1 MAPINISINIASMIK
16 SVIHL
21 NVKELYHMEIKQYK
35 KQFIS
40 MALCCGLSYA
50 STDEYI
56 SEKQIDRFATALTQ
70 IQHYYLKPTEYQTLF
85 DNAIRGMLTG
95 LDPHSDYLSPQDIE
109 ELQTST
115 TGEYAGIGIE
125 IIPDNGLIKVIS
137 PFDDTPAFKAGLE
150 PGDIILKIDD
160 KFIKDISTDEAV
172 SLMKGKPGSHLT
184 LTIMRQGKADPLDFD
199 LIREVISL
207 KTVKSTLYP
216 NNIGYVKISV
226 FNDITT
232 EETKKQIEEMQE
244 NTPLKGLIVDLRN
257 NPGGT
262 LESAISTTDLFLD
275 SKNTKY
281 NNMIVY
287 TKGRTELDNIDAY
300 ATPNDIMNRKP
311 IIVLINSGS
320 ASASEIFA
328 GALQDNNRGIVFGTK
343 SFGKGSV
350 QSIIPIDYE
359 SAIKLTTALYYT
371 PSGRSIQATGIVPD
385 VYAPYTKM
393 PKQDQNINLN
403 LYENNLSGH
412 LLNNTNKQSDS
423 NDNIAQNATEKHL
436 ELAKQDFQLYQA
448 INLIKGIISSNV

>member
-1 MAPINISINIASMIK
+1 
-16 SVIHL
+16 
-21 NVKELYHMEIKQYK
+21 
-35 KQFIS
+35 
-40 MALCCGLSYA
+40 
-50 STDEYI
+50 
-56 SEKQIDRFATALTQ
+56 
-70 IQHYYLKPTEYQTLF
+70 
-85 DNAIRGMLTG
+85 MLTG

-359 SAIKLTTALYYT
+359 SAIKLTTDLYYT